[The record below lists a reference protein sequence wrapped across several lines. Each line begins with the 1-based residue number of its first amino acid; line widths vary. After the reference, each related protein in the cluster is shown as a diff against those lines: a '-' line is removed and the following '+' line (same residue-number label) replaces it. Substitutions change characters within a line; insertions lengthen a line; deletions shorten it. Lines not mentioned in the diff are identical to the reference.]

1 MVGGA
6 KVFGF
11 QSIGARLKEE
21 VSSIEKYNARRG
33 CLSWVEERHTT
44 NILHLYI
51 PEPCVSRRVRS
62 IRFLFSC

>member
-1 MVGGA
+1 MVCGA
-6 KVFGF
+6 KVFGL
-11 QSIGARLKEE
+11 QSIRARLKEE

-33 CLSWVEERHTT
+33 YLSWDEERHTT

-51 PEPCVSRRVRS
+51 HEPCVSRRVRS